1 MSKTKKWIRS
11 FEVKIIED
19 NGTGKD
25 RAKVVY
31 HVCSSLYPDGMPEAS
46 TKLVTK
52 KGLSDF
58 KKLNQNLNH
67 LHKSLHLSGHLPSIS
82 GRRQSLFFKKK
93 IGKDDT
99 TEEEVLRRQ
108 CLDLLESASQHP
120 ELYNSQVFLNFFA
133 TISSP
138 TSSLEENFPDILDAG
153 QANQKVLANH
163 PPQEEEPTPIGNVQL
178 LIDFMTVLYTRW
190 RFDNYTK
197 DQKPNF
203 TYQNFFF
210 LKIPRNARNFV
221 YS

>member
-25 RAKVVY
+25 RGKVVY

-203 TYQNFFF
+203 TYQIF
-210 LKIPRNARNFV
+210 
-221 YS
+221 